1 MNSPEEGPTGQT
13 VSDAPSQRART
24 LREEILGSALALDE
38 VAYILSLD
46 RTTVAKYLREGTIV
60 GFQIGREWLIPE
72 EELRRYVQRLS
83 RGSRIT
89 PGPTVFG
96 PGESVDAPTLRGMID
111 RMRADLPLVGTR
123 RKRPESTTTHAERF
137 DKFTSRARHV
147 LTLAQEEAT
156 NLNHNYIGT
165 EHLLLGLLRE
175 GEGVA
180 AAVLA
185 GLGVELAR
193 VRSGVEFIIGQ
204 GDKPVAG
211 EVGLTPRAKKVME
224 LAVEEARQLGHHY
237 IGTEHLLLGLVRE
250 GDGIAAGVL
259 ESLGVTLEK
268 VRAETLRVLNQSARY
283 RGEESG
289 EDARPVSLE
298 SGDQPAGVARPV
310 PPEAANLVESA
321 HEARTCPTCG
331 ARSPLYFRYCF
342 NCGKVLGTA

>member
-1 MNSPEEGPTGQT
+1 MNPPEESPAAQT

-24 LREEILGSALALDE
+24 LREEILGSALALEE

-60 GFQIGREWLIPE
+60 GFQIGREWFIPE
-72 EELRRYVQRLS
+72 AELRHYVQRLS
-83 RGSRIT
+83 QGSRV
-89 PGPTVFG
+89 PPAVVG
-96 PGESVDAPTLRGMID
+96 PGESVDAPTLRGMFE

-123 RKRPESTTTHAERF
+123 RKRPELATTHAERF
-137 DKFTSRARHV
+137 DRFTSRARHV

-156 NLNHNYIGT
+156 NLNHHYIGT

-211 EVGLTPRAKKVME
+211 EVGLTPRAKKVIE
-224 LAVEEARQLGHHY
+224 LAVDEARQLGHHY

-250 GDGIAAGVL
+250 GNGIAAGVL
-259 ESLGVTLEK
+259 ESLGVTLDK
-268 VRAETLRVLNQSARY
+268 VRTETLRVLNQSARS
-283 RGEESG
+283 RGEILPGDSG
-289 EDARPVSLE
+289 T
-298 SGDQPAGVARPV
+298 PAATPLPV
-310 PPEAANLVESA
+310 PAEGANLVEA
-321 HEARTCPTCG
+321 EQEARTCAACG

-342 NCGKVLGTA
+342 NCGNILGTDKEHHHG